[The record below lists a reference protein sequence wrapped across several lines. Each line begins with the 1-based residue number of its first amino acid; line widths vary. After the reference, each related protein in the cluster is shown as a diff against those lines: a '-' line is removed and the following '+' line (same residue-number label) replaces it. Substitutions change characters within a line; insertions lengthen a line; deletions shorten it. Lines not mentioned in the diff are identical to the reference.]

1 MDWATVLA
9 PHGAGPASQRSKTH
23 VPADQTRV
31 EGPIRAR
38 PDHLCA
44 AERVSGASVFRESG
58 RLSVPPRGLGDG
70 PSTTWCW
77 ASFPTLK
84 SPRTGRP
91 DASKAFHGALD
102 GLDSAPSP
110 RAPIGLRCACLRP
123 ARASSS
129 LDKLPPYHTMRGCS
143 LDPRAEPMSRH
154 HVTVALRTTGVPRWT
169 WSGGWSD
176 FGNFECRA

>member
-1 MDWATVLA
+1 MSAKSPLAEALAAT
-9 PHGAGPASQRSKTH
+9 
-23 VPADQTRV
+23 DFRV
-31 EGPIRAR
+31 R
-38 PDHLCA
+38 C
-44 AERVSGASVFRESG
+44 

-102 GLDSAPSP
+102 GSIRRPP

-176 FGNFECRA
+176 FGNVECRA